1 MAEERI
7 TSVEPR
13 EGATTHTTIV
23 TDGESRSGGGAGWLI
38 AIILI
43 VALVAGILI
52 FRGTTGSEVAK
63 DNAIANAAGQV
74 GDAAQQA
81 GNAAQDAADNMNK

>member
-1 MAEERI
+1 MAEERV

-23 TDGESRSGGGAGWLI
+23 TDGERRGGGAGWLI
-38 AIILI
+38 AIVLI
-43 VALVAGILI
+43 VALIAGILI

-63 DNAIANAAGQV
+63 DTAIANAAGQV

-81 GNAAQDAADNMNK
+81 GDAAQDAANNMNK

>member
-7 TSVEPR
+7 VEVETPT
-13 EGATTHTTIV
+13 GNTHTSHTV
-23 TDGESRSGGGAGWLI
+23 VDRDRGGGAGWLI

-43 VALVAGILI
+43 LAVLI
-52 FRGTTGSEVAK
+52 GGYFLMRSSNSEANK
-63 DNAIANAAGQV
+63 DNAIAAAANDV

-81 GNAAQDAADNMNK
+81 GDAVENAADKATDGK